1 MNDSDQSTA
10 AASRPHRPISDQIG
24 EKSGDPRISPEADPL
39 DRRGFWDRIKSLLTG
54 NRLTLRDD
62 LQVALLDSAQDAT
75 FSAGERSML
84 ANVLKLA
91 EMRVEEVMVP
101 RADIEAADE
110 DETLGEVVQKLRES
124 GHSRLPVF
132 SETLDDIIGMIHIK
146 DALLHLTAPVEKPN
160 GSPIKMLNP
169 ALKRKLSNLDLV
181 RKLLFVPPSMPVAD
195 LLQSMQATRLH
206 MAIVVDEYGG
216 TDGLVTIED
225 LIESV
230 VGDIEDE
237 HDDLDAALV
246 TKEAENIYCAD
257 ARASLEELREVMGAH
272 FDPGDISEEAD
283 TLGGLIFSL
292 IDRVPV
298 KGEVIT
304 KMKGFEFEILQ
315 ADPRRVRRVR
325 IVCRPR
331 NLRVLS
337 KARPGRVSAADRTAA
352 E

>member
-10 AASRPHRPISDQIG
+10 AASRPHRPIS
-24 EKSGDPRISPEADPL
+24 KLNGDKTNSLEAEEADEP
-39 DRRGFWDRIKSLLTG
+39 GFWDRIKSILTG

-62 LQVALLDSAQDAT
+62 LRFALLDSAQDTA
-75 FSAGERSML
+75 FSDGERSML

-110 DETLGEVVQKLRES
+110 NETLGEAVQKLRES
-124 GHSRLPVF
+124 GHSRLPVY
-132 SETLDDIIGMIHIK
+132 SETLDDIVGMIHIK

-225 LIESV
+225 LLESV

-237 HDDLDAALV
+237 HDDLDAALI

-257 ARASLEELREVMGAH
+257 ARANLEELREVMGTQ
-272 FDPGDISEEAD
+272 FDPGEISEEVD

-325 IVCRPR
+325 IVRRPR
-331 NLRVLS
+331 NLRVVS
-337 KARPGRVSAADRTAA
+337 KARPVPTASADKTAA